1 MLIKTAFKSMALSAV
16 GAIMSLSAL
25 AAPHMATGDA
35 AVAPRGF
42 IGFCLR
48 YQGECK
54 SAAPAPVAVDLTED
68 GEQCVTIVVPLLEP
82 EPVATG
88 PERSTEAPVVH
99 DWRRPTA
106 VALASVSV
114 ALGLVGAGFGWAA
127 IRAHD
132 RAESDCARQ
141 TPCAVARAN
150 DADDFHA
157 DAMAANITLAAAGI
171 GLVGA
176 AVLWWTAPE
185 PDHAGAHVTVR
196 PVVQPTI
203 AGLALSGGW

>member
-68 GEQCVTIVVPLLEP
+68 GELQLEF
-82 EPVATG
+82 VQAKVN
-88 PERSTEAPVVH
+88 RLV
-99 DWRRPTA
+99 RPRANPDHVWDYPTDGYGDCNKYA
-106 VALASVSV
+106 IAKRAELI
-114 ALGLVGAGFGWAA
+114 ALGWPRTALL
-127 IRAHD
+127 
-132 RAESDCARQ
+132 
-141 TPCAVARAN
+141 
-150 DADDFHA
+150 
-157 DAMAANITLAAAGI
+157 LAAATTEDGE
-171 GLVGA
+171 GHLVLVVTTSKGDLVLDNRQRHIVEWRDLPYRWISRQNPRNLAEWVSIVQQPVITADARSSGPGA
-176 AVLWWTAPE
+176 LGQATP
-185 PDHAGAHVTVR
+185 
-196 PVVQPTI
+196 
-203 AGLALSGGW
+203 

>member
-68 GEQCVTIVVPLLEP
+68 GERQLEF
-82 EPVATG
+82 VQAKVN
-88 PERSTEAPVVH
+88 RLV
-99 DWRRPTA
+99 RPRANPDHVWDYPTDGYGDCNKYA
-106 VALASVSV
+106 IAKRAELI
-114 ALGLVGAGFGWAA
+114 ALGWPRAA
-127 IRAHD
+127 LL
-132 RAESDCARQ
+132 
-141 TPCAVARAN
+141 
-150 DADDFHA
+150 
-157 DAMAANITLAAAGI
+157 LAAAMTEDGE
-171 GLVGA
+171 GHLVLVVATSKGDLVLDNRQRHIVEWRDLPYRWISRQNPRNLAEWVSIVQQPVITADARSSGPGA
-176 AVLWWTAPE
+176 LGQATP
-185 PDHAGAHVTVR
+185 
-196 PVVQPTI
+196 
-203 AGLALSGGW
+203 

>member
-68 GEQCVTIVVPLLEP
+68 GELQLEF
-82 EPVATG
+82 VQAKVN
-88 PERSTEAPVVH
+88 RLV
-99 DWRRPTA
+99 RPRANPDHVWDYPTDGYGDCNKYA
-106 VALASVSV
+106 IAKRAELI
-114 ALGLVGAGFGWAA
+114 ALGWPRTALL
-127 IRAHD
+127 
-132 RAESDCARQ
+132 
-141 TPCAVARAN
+141 
-150 DADDFHA
+150 
-157 DAMAANITLAAAGI
+157 LAAATTEDGE
-171 GLVGA
+171 GHLVLVVTTTKGDL
-176 AVLWWTAPE
+176 VLDNRQRHIVEWRDLPYRWISRQNPRNLAEWVSIVQQPVITA
-185 PDHAGAHVTVR
+185 DAR
-196 PVVQPTI
+196 S
-203 AGLALSGGW
+203 SGPGTLTQATP

>member
-68 GEQCVTIVVPLLEP
+68 GERQLEF
-82 EPVATG
+82 VQAKVN
-88 PERSTEAPVVH
+88 RLV
-99 DWRRPTA
+99 RPRANPDHVWDYPTDGYGDCNKYA
-106 VALASVSV
+106 IAKRAELI
-114 ALGLVGAGFGWAA
+114 ALGWPRTALL
-127 IRAHD
+127 
-132 RAESDCARQ
+132 
-141 TPCAVARAN
+141 
-150 DADDFHA
+150 
-157 DAMAANITLAAAGI
+157 LAAATTEDGE
-171 GLVGA
+171 GHLVLVVATSKGDL
-176 AVLWWTAPE
+176 VLDNRQRHIVEWRDLPYRWISRQNPRNLAE
-185 PDHAGAHVTVR
+185 WVSIVEQ
-196 PVVQPTI
+196 PVVTADARSSGP
-203 AGLALSGGW
+203 GALTQATP

>member
-68 GEQCVTIVVPLLEP
+68 GERQLEF
-82 EPVATG
+82 VQAKVN
-88 PERSTEAPVVH
+88 RLV
-99 DWRRPTA
+99 RPRANPDHVWDYPTDGYGDCNKYA
-106 VALASVSV
+106 IAKRAELI
-114 ALGLVGAGFGWAA
+114 ALGWPRAA
-127 IRAHD
+127 LL
-132 RAESDCARQ
+132 
-141 TPCAVARAN
+141 
-150 DADDFHA
+150 
-157 DAMAANITLAAAGI
+157 LAAAMTEDGE
-171 GLVGA
+171 GHLVLVVATSKGDL
-176 AVLWWTAPE
+176 VLDNRQRHIVEWRDLPYRWISRQNPRNLAE
-185 PDHAGAHVTVR
+185 WVSIVEQ
-196 PVVQPTI
+196 PVVTADARSSGP
-203 AGLALSGGW
+203 GALGQATP

>member
-68 GEQCVTIVVPLLEP
+68 GERQLEFVQAKVNRLVRP
-82 EPVATG
+82 
-88 PERSTEAPVVH
+88 RSNPDHVW
-99 DWRRPTA
+99 DYPTDGYGDCNKYA
-106 VALASVSV
+106 IAKRAELI
-114 ALGLVGAGFGWAA
+114 ALGWPRTALL
-127 IRAHD
+127 
-132 RAESDCARQ
+132 
-141 TPCAVARAN
+141 
-150 DADDFHA
+150 
-157 DAMAANITLAAAGI
+157 LAAATTEDGE
-171 GLVGA
+171 GHLVLVVATTKGDLVLDNRQRHIVEWRDLPYRWISRQNPRNLAEWVSIVQQPVITADARSSGPGA
-176 AVLWWTAPE
+176 LGQATP
-185 PDHAGAHVTVR
+185 
-196 PVVQPTI
+196 
-203 AGLALSGGW
+203 

>member
-68 GEQCVTIVVPLLEP
+68 GELQLEF
-82 EPVATG
+82 VQAKVN
-88 PERSTEAPVVH
+88 RLV
-99 DWRRPTA
+99 RPRANPDHVWDYPTDGYGDCNKYA
-106 VALASVSV
+106 IAKRAELI
-114 ALGLVGAGFGWAA
+114 ALGWPRTALL
-127 IRAHD
+127 
-132 RAESDCARQ
+132 
-141 TPCAVARAN
+141 
-150 DADDFHA
+150 
-157 DAMAANITLAAAGI
+157 LAAATTEDGE
-171 GLVGA
+171 GHLVLVVTTSKGDL
-176 AVLWWTAPE
+176 VLDNRQRHIVEWRDLPYRWISRQNPRNLAE
-185 PDHAGAHVTVR
+185 WVSIVQR
-196 PVVQPTI
+196 PVITADARSSGP
-203 AGLALSGGW
+203 GALTQATP

>member
-68 GEQCVTIVVPLLEP
+68 SELQLEF
-82 EPVATG
+82 VQAKVN
-88 PERSTEAPVVH
+88 RLV
-99 DWRRPTA
+99 RPRANPDHVWDYPTDGYGDCNKYA
-106 VALASVSV
+106 IAKRAELI
-114 ALGLVGAGFGWAA
+114 ALGWPRTALL
-127 IRAHD
+127 
-132 RAESDCARQ
+132 
-141 TPCAVARAN
+141 
-150 DADDFHA
+150 
-157 DAMAANITLAAAGI
+157 LAAATTEDGE
-171 GLVGA
+171 GHLVLVVTTSKGDL
-176 AVLWWTAPE
+176 VLDNRQRHIVEWRDLPYRWISRQNPRNLAE
-185 PDHAGAHVTVR
+185 WVSIVQR
-196 PVVQPTI
+196 PVITADARSSGP
-203 AGLALSGGW
+203 GALTQATP

>member
-68 GEQCVTIVVPLLEP
+68 GELQLEF
-82 EPVATG
+82 VQAKVN
-88 PERSTEAPVVH
+88 RLV
-99 DWRRPTA
+99 RPRANPDHVWDYPTDGYGDCNKYA
-106 VALASVSV
+106 IAKRAELI
-114 ALGLVGAGFGWAA
+114 ALGWPRTALL
-127 IRAHD
+127 
-132 RAESDCARQ
+132 
-141 TPCAVARAN
+141 
-150 DADDFHA
+150 
-157 DAMAANITLAAAGI
+157 LAAATTEDGE
-171 GLVGA
+171 GHLVLVVATSKGDLVLDNRQRHIVEWRDLPYRWISRQNPRNLAEWVSIVQQPVITADARSSGPGA
-176 AVLWWTAPE
+176 LTQATP
-185 PDHAGAHVTVR
+185 
-196 PVVQPTI
+196 
-203 AGLALSGGW
+203 

>member
-68 GEQCVTIVVPLLEP
+68 GERQLEF
-82 EPVATG
+82 VQAKVN
-88 PERSTEAPVVH
+88 RLV
-99 DWRRPTA
+99 RPRANPDHVWDYPTDGYGDCNKYA
-106 VALASVSV
+106 IAKRAELI
-114 ALGLVGAGFGWAA
+114 ALGWPRAA
-127 IRAHD
+127 LL
-132 RAESDCARQ
+132 
-141 TPCAVARAN
+141 
-150 DADDFHA
+150 
-157 DAMAANITLAAAGI
+157 LAAAMTEDGE
-171 GLVGA
+171 GHLVLVVATSKGDL
-176 AVLWWTAPE
+176 VLDNRQRHIVEWRDLPYRWISRQNPRNLAE
-185 PDHAGAHVTVR
+185 WVSIVEQ
-196 PVVQPTI
+196 PVVTADARSSGP
-203 AGLALSGGW
+203 GALTQATP

>member
-68 GEQCVTIVVPLLEP
+68 GERQLEF
-82 EPVATG
+82 VQAKVN
-88 PERSTEAPVVH
+88 RLV
-99 DWRRPTA
+99 RPRANPDHVWDYPTDGYGDCNKYA
-106 VALASVSV
+106 IAKRAELI
-114 ALGLVGAGFGWAA
+114 ALGWPRAA
-127 IRAHD
+127 LL
-132 RAESDCARQ
+132 
-141 TPCAVARAN
+141 
-150 DADDFHA
+150 
-157 DAMAANITLAAAGI
+157 LAAAMTEDGE
-171 GLVGA
+171 GHLVLVVATSKGDL
-176 AVLWWTAPE
+176 VLDNRQRHIVEWRDLPYRWISRQNPRNLAEWVSIVQQPVVTADARPT
-185 PDHAGAHVTVR
+185 DGGNATLTVR
-196 PVVQPTI
+196 
-203 AGLALSGGW
+203 

>member
-68 GEQCVTIVVPLLEP
+68 GELQLEF
-82 EPVATG
+82 VQAKVN
-88 PERSTEAPVVH
+88 RLV
-99 DWRRPTA
+99 RPRANPDHVWDYPTDGYGDCNKYA
-106 VALASVSV
+106 IAKRAELI
-114 ALGLVGAGFGWAA
+114 ALGWPRTALL
-127 IRAHD
+127 
-132 RAESDCARQ
+132 
-141 TPCAVARAN
+141 
-150 DADDFHA
+150 
-157 DAMAANITLAAAGI
+157 LAAATTEDGE
-171 GLVGA
+171 GHLVLVVATSKGDLVLDNRQRHIVEWRDLPYRWISRQNPRNLAEWVSIVQQPVITADARSSGPGA
-176 AVLWWTAPE
+176 LGQATP
-185 PDHAGAHVTVR
+185 
-196 PVVQPTI
+196 
-203 AGLALSGGW
+203 

>member
-68 GEQCVTIVVPLLEP
+68 SELQLEF
-82 EPVATG
+82 VQAKVN
-88 PERSTEAPVVH
+88 RLV
-99 DWRRPTA
+99 RPRANPDHVWDYPTDGYGDCNKYA
-106 VALASVSV
+106 IAKRAELI
-114 ALGLVGAGFGWAA
+114 ALGWPRAA
-127 IRAHD
+127 LL
-132 RAESDCARQ
+132 
-141 TPCAVARAN
+141 
-150 DADDFHA
+150 
-157 DAMAANITLAAAGI
+157 LAAATTEDGE
-171 GLVGA
+171 GHLVLVVATSKGDL
-176 AVLWWTAPE
+176 VLDNRQRHIVEWRDLPYRWISRQNPRNLAE
-185 PDHAGAHVTVR
+185 WVSIVQQ
-196 PVVQPTI
+196 PVVTADARSSRP
-203 AGLALSGGW
+203 GALTQATP

>member
-68 GEQCVTIVVPLLEP
+68 GELQLEF
-82 EPVATG
+82 VQAKVN
-88 PERSTEAPVVH
+88 RLV
-99 DWRRPTA
+99 RPRANPDHVWDYPTDGYGDCNKYA
-106 VALASVSV
+106 IAKRAELI
-114 ALGLVGAGFGWAA
+114 ALGWPRTALL
-127 IRAHD
+127 
-132 RAESDCARQ
+132 
-141 TPCAVARAN
+141 
-150 DADDFHA
+150 
-157 DAMAANITLAAAGI
+157 LAAATTEDGE
-171 GLVGA
+171 GHLVLVVATSKGDL
-176 AVLWWTAPE
+176 VLDNRQRHIVEWRDLPYRWISRQNPRNLAE
-185 PDHAGAHVTVR
+185 WVSIVQQ
-196 PVVQPTI
+196 PVVTADARSSRP
-203 AGLALSGGW
+203 GALTQATP

>member
-68 GEQCVTIVVPLLEP
+68 GERQLEF
-82 EPVATG
+82 VQAKVN
-88 PERSTEAPVVH
+88 RLV
-99 DWRRPTA
+99 RPRANPDHVWDYPTDGYGDCNKYA
-106 VALASVSV
+106 IAKRAELI
-114 ALGLVGAGFGWAA
+114 ALGWPRTALL
-127 IRAHD
+127 
-132 RAESDCARQ
+132 
-141 TPCAVARAN
+141 
-150 DADDFHA
+150 
-157 DAMAANITLAAAGI
+157 LAAATTEDGE
-171 GLVGA
+171 GHLVLVVATTKGDL
-176 AVLWWTAPE
+176 VLDNRQRHIVEWRDLPYRWISRQNPRNLAE
-185 PDHAGAHVTVR
+185 WVSIVEQ
-196 PVVQPTI
+196 PVVTADARSSGP
-203 AGLALSGGW
+203 GALTQATP

>member
-68 GEQCVTIVVPLLEP
+68 GELQLEF
-82 EPVATG
+82 VQAKVN
-88 PERSTEAPVVH
+88 RLV
-99 DWRRPTA
+99 RPRANPDHVWDYPTDGYGDCNKYA
-106 VALASVSV
+106 IAKRAELI
-114 ALGLVGAGFGWAA
+114 ALGWPRAA
-127 IRAHD
+127 LL
-132 RAESDCARQ
+132 
-141 TPCAVARAN
+141 
-150 DADDFHA
+150 
-157 DAMAANITLAAAGI
+157 LAAAMTEDGE
-171 GLVGA
+171 GHLVLVVATSKGDLVLDNRQRHIVEWRDLPYRWISRQNPRNLAEWVSIVQQPVITADARSSGPGA
-176 AVLWWTAPE
+176 LGQATP
-185 PDHAGAHVTVR
+185 
-196 PVVQPTI
+196 
-203 AGLALSGGW
+203 